1 MEDTGQDAGSS
12 PATPGTSKSKL
23 DTLPKEELIKFAK
36 KQMMMIQK
44 VKSRCTVLE
53 KEIDTL
59 NSKPVKEEADDIVQA
74 LTERLDAVLLEKAE
88 NQQQLISVKK
98 EYAKTKEEAESAI
111 KKASE
116 VQQNMEHSNNA
127 LLQEI
132 EVLKNELLQTQ
143 SAHKIDVDNIKKELQ
158 DALMKQKELTDGLRL
173 QENKDLQFR
182 KLEQELQNI
191 HLTYDDKITSLD
203 KALEAAIEE
212 NTELTTRL
220 KDAQAT
226 SEQYNGENQGL
237 NAEILKLQSLHHDE
251 VVNLTEQLERC
262 TKQGEQEKIV
272 LQDLIKQ
279 YVEKEK
285 LLQEQMTADGQKNA
299 QEIEN
304 LRKKLEENCN
314 VPEIQIS
321 PSICSDDGIHWLES
335 HVTDLESQQSLLKDE
350 LTYTNNLKTSLE
362 REVEHLKSEYFHER
376 EELEFKINELQLA
389 IEDYNGLMEKLQTEL
404 QTTKMEY
411 EQLSQQR
418 TEDIKIMRE
427 QHNREMTEM
436 KRSITS
442 CFEDE
447 RLSLKQEINL
457 LKEQVDKINQEK
469 DEAVS
474 SYEGLRETFVGL
486 QAELGE
492 SAGKISREF
501 EAMKLQQATDV
512 NELQQKLR
520 TAYKDKNDHLE
531 TVNMLRGEVEL
542 LSTKQGE
549 CEELQFKINQLQ
561 QLNEEV
567 IASLQQKE
575 HLLKDLQS
583 KLNESSAENAEISS
597 ALKVSIEEVQ
607 KLQEMYKTEQDR
619 VKTLQQEAEIHAA
632 QYEQLKQTVDELTQ
646 KIQEPNIPPIESE
659 NDDLQLTLLQKK
671 NEEIVASLHEKENF
685 LKDLQLKME
694 DMAAQNAE
702 ISTSLEISKREI
714 LTLKELCKSE
724 EVKALNFQ
732 QKAEEHEKLNVQL
745 KQSVEE
751 LTQQLHES
759 VGSKDQSL
767 GEMKILQQQI
777 DTLTTSK
784 EKLETDTKRL
794 QDEAS
799 RLQEEKEVISRDF
812 ARLVCEHSTCETSKD
827 ELDNLRIKFQ
837 MASEGKD
844 KVAILLEQKEL
855 YVEGLKTELCVVQ
868 DLLAVECLDPDIHIR
883 IQDINK
889 AVLKLNDEKQNAVL
903 QREETSVQLNQLQE
917 ESEAQCSELRAL
929 LSDYSKEKVLLKE
942 ELEETLTDKE
952 ALQRDLFEMKNALEK
967 SKQENQELLQRIENL
982 TSDLNSLQEKH
993 DAESKAC
1000 VQDELSVKESKES
1013 AVSAHEVNS
1022 AQELILKSEAMK
1034 LEHDTVVS
1042 DLQKK
1047 IDNLEKG
1054 CKEREEK
1061 CNKIKA
1067 VAVKAKK
1074 ELDANKKE
1082 VQSIKKE
1089 LERVRAEKDQMTSSV
1104 KDLVQGAE
1112 SYQNLMIEYD
1122 KQAELLE
1129 KEKERT
1135 SFTEHQLEDL
1145 SRQLRAALL
1154 EHERMKSVNEDLVT
1168 RIETLQSNNRLL
1180 EAQILELQRAKT
1192 AIDKDLEAE
1201 KLIKEQK
1208 IKDHNTAL
1216 KQIEELQQQ
1225 FQKEKKQL
1233 QKTTQELE
1241 LVRKDA
1247 QKSTLMDMEIADYE
1261 RLVKE
1266 LNHKLTY
1273 KSSQLEDLEQ
1283 EISIQKQKQETLQQ
1297 EISTLQTTIE
1307 QHEERSTKMKQ
1318 LLVKTKKELADSKQA
1333 ESDQLIIQASLKGE
1347 LEASQQHVEAY
1358 KIQVAELTSEK
1369 HKVQEQLRALTEQH
1383 QRGVNSYQQKLLA
1396 LQEECTAAKAEQAAV
1411 TAEFESYKVR
1421 VHNVL
1426 KQQKNKS
1433 ASQAEHEAFKQ
1444 EREHLQ
1450 TMLDQVKT
1458 KLQEAQH
1465 SLQMNT
1471 AELQGLQSEHDML
1484 LERHNKMLHE
1494 TVSKE
1499 AELRE
1504 KLCIVQS
1511 ENMVLK
1517 TEHAQEVSQLSAQN
1531 EAQRNNFRDQVRR
1544 LQDDHRKT
1552 VETLQQQLSKVETQL
1567 FQVKS
1572 EVTVTNPTGS
1582 QQPVKSLR
1590 ERRPADLPVL
1600 DLYSVAREEGEGME
1614 TTDTDSVS
1622 SANTHIA
1629 SLEQLLSS
1637 SDLKTVVEAPQWQPE
1652 ISREELTEKLNTAS
1666 KSVDHLSVLLHE
1678 TEATNAMLME
1688 QIKLLKN
1695 EIRRLERNQ
1704 EREKSVANLEYLKNV
1719 LLQFIFLK
1727 AGSERQRLLPVIDTM
1742 LQLSPDEKGK
1752 LYAIAQG
1759 EEESASQPSGWA
1771 SYLHSWS
1778 GLR

>member
-1 MEDTGQDAGSS
+1 DTGQDGVSS

-23 DTLPKEELIKFAK
+23 DTLPKEDLIKFAK
-36 KQMMMIQK
+36 KQMMIIQK
-44 VKSRCTVLE
+44 VKSRCTELDKELE
-53 KEIDTL
+53 TL
-59 NSKPVKEEADDIVQA
+59 KSKPVKEETDDIVQA
-74 LTERLDAVLLEKAE
+74 LTERLDMVLLEKAE
-88 NQQQLISVKK
+88 SQQQLISLKK

-111 KKASE
+111 TKATE
-116 VQQNMEHSNNA
+116 VQQSMEHSKNS

-132 EVLKNELLQTQ
+132 EVLRNDLLQTQ
-143 SAHKIDVDNIKKELQ
+143 NNHKIDVDALKKELQ
-158 DALMKQKELTDGLRL
+158 DALMKQKELTDGLSL
-173 QENKDLQFR
+173 QENKDVELR
-182 KLEQELQNI
+182 KLEEDVQHI
-191 HLTYDDKITSLD
+191 RLTYDEKIASLD
-203 KALEAAIEE
+203 KAMKGTIEE
-212 NTELTTRL
+212 NNQLTARL
-220 KDAQAT
+220 KEAQAT
-226 SEQYNGENQGL
+226 SEQYSGENHVL
-237 NAEILKLQSLHHDE
+237 HAEILKLQSLHCDE
-251 VVNLTEQLERC
+251 VANLMRQLEKS
-262 TKQGEQEKIV
+262 TKQCEQEKIV

-285 LLQEQMTADGQKNA
+285 LLQEEMRADNQKNA
-299 QEIEN
+299 EEIEI
-304 LRKKLEENCN
+304 LQKKLEENSN
-314 VPEIQIS
+314 VPEIQHS
-321 PSICSDDGIHWLES
+321 PSICSDDIHRMES
-335 HVTDLESQQSLLKDE
+335 IVADLESQQSMLKDE
-350 LTYTNNLKTSLE
+350 LTYTNNLKISQE
-362 REVEHLKSEYFHER
+362 RKVEHLKSEYFHER

-389 IEDYNGLMEKLQTEL
+389 IEDYNGLTEKLQNEL
-404 QTTKMEY
+404 RTKKIEY

-418 TEDIKIMRE
+418 TEEMKNIRE
-427 QHNREMTEM
+427 QHKREMVEM

-442 CFEDE
+442 RFEDE
-447 RLSLKQEINL
+447 RLSFQHEIQL
-457 LKEQVDKINQEK
+457 LKEQVGQINQEK
-469 DEAVS
+469 EEAVS
-474 SYEGLRETFVGL
+474 GYEGLRETFLSL
-486 QAELGE
+486 QSELGE

-501 EAMKLQQATDV
+501 EAMKHQQATDV

-520 TAYKDKNDHLE
+520 SAYKDKNNVLE
-531 TVNMLRGEVEL
+531 TVNQLKSEVEL

-549 CEELQFKINQLQ
+549 CEELQLKIAQLQ
-561 QLNEEV
+561 QINEEV

-583 KLNESSAENAEISS
+583 KMNETAAENAEISS
-597 ALKVSIEEVQ
+597 TLKVSMKEIQ
-607 KLQEMYKTEQDR
+607 KLHEMYKSEQDK
-619 VKTLQQEAEIHAA
+619 VKVLQQEAETHAA
-632 QYEQLKQTVDELTQ
+632 NNEQLKQTVDELTQ
-646 KIQEPNIPPIESE
+646 KLQESILPPIQSE
-659 NDDLQLTLLQKK
+659 NEDLKLTHLQKN
-671 NEEIVASLHEKENF
+671 NEEIAASLHEKEGF
-685 LKDLQLKME
+685 LQELQLKMTE
-694 DMAAQNAE
+694 MATQNDE
-702 ISTSLEISKREI
+702 LSTSIDISRKEI
-714 LTLKELCKSE
+714 LELKEICKSE
-724 EVKALNFQ
+724 ETKALNFQ
-732 QKAEEHEKLNVQL
+732 HQTEEHEKLNAQL
-745 KQSVEE
+745 KQSVAER
-751 LTQQLHES
+751 TQQLQELM
-759 VGSKDQSL
+759 GSSL
-767 GEMKILQQQI
+767 SEMTNLQQQVDLLI
-777 DTLTTSK
+777 TDK
-784 EKLETDTKRL
+784 EKLETDARRL
-794 QDEAS
+794 HDEAS
-799 RLQEEKEVISRDF
+799 RIQEEKEVISRDF
-812 ARLVCEHSTCETSKD
+812 ARLVCEHSGCMTSKD
-827 ELDNLRIKFQ
+827 ELDNVRIKFQ

-844 KVAILLEQKEL
+844 KVAILLEQKER
-855 YVEGLKTELCVVQ
+855 YVEELKTELRVVQ
-868 DLLAVECLDPDIHIR
+868 NLLAVECLDPDISIVL
-883 IQDINK
+883 QGINK
-889 AVLKLNDEKQNAVL
+889 AVLQLKEEKQDALL
-903 QREETSVQLNQLQE
+903 QREETSVQLNQLQGE
-917 ESEAQCSELRAL
+917 FEAQCSELRAL
-929 LSDYSKEKVLLKE
+929 LSDYSKEKVLLKK
-942 ELEETLTDKE
+942 ELEETLADKE

-967 SKQENQELLQRIENL
+967 SKLENQELLLRIESV
-982 TSDLNSLQEKH
+982 TSDMNSLKEN
-993 DAESKAC
+993 
-1000 VQDELSVKESKES
+1000 VQDELGTTENKES
-1013 AVSAHEVNS
+1013 AVSTQEVNCV
-1022 AQELILKSEAMK
+1022 QEILLKSEAMK
-1034 LEHDTVVS
+1034 LEHETLVS

-1047 IDNLEKG
+1047 IENLGKE

-1067 VAVKAKK
+1067 VAIKAKK

-1082 VQSIKKE
+1082 VQAIRKE
-1089 LERVRAEKDQMTSSV
+1089 LERVKAEKDQMTYSV

-1112 SYQNLMIEYD
+1112 SYQNLAIEYD
-1122 KQAELLE
+1122 KQMELLE
-1129 KEKERT
+1129 NEKERAT
-1135 SFTEHQLEDL
+1135 STEHQLEEL

-1154 EHERMKSVNEDLVT
+1154 EHEKINSVNEDLMT
-1168 RIETLQSNNRLL
+1168 RMETMKSNVKLL
-1180 EAQILELQRAKT
+1180 ETQLLELQKAK
-1192 AIDKDLEAE
+1192 AALDKDLEAE

-1208 IKDHNTAL
+1208 IKDHNNAL
-1216 KQIEELQQQ
+1216 KQIEELQQRL
-1225 FQKEKKQL
+1225 QKEKKQL
-1233 QKTTQELE
+1233 QKTAQELE

-1247 QKSTLMDMEIADYE
+1247 QKSTLMDMEMADYE

-1266 LNHKLTY
+1266 LNQKVTH
-1273 KSSQLEDLEQ
+1273 KSSQLEDLKEDLKLYLIAFQ
-1283 EISIQKQKQETLQQ
+1283 LYFCDLA
-1297 EISTLQTTIE
+1297 TLQTTIE

-1347 LEASQQHVEAY
+1347 LEASQQYVEAY

-1369 HKVQEQLRALTEQH
+1369 HKVQEQLRSLTEQH
-1383 QRGVNSYQQKLLA
+1383 HRVGNSYQQKLLA
-1396 LQEECTAAKAEQAAV
+1396 LQEECTAAKAEQATV

-1450 TMLDQVKT
+1450 TMLDQVKN

-1471 AELQGLQSEHDML
+1471 AELQALQSEHDML
-1484 LERHNKMLHE
+1484 LERHNKMLQE
-1494 TVSKE
+1494 TVTKE

-1504 KLCIVQS
+1504 KLCTVQS

-1544 LQDDHRKT
+1544 FQDDHRKT
-1552 VETLQQQLSKVETQL
+1552 VETLQQELSKVEAQL

-1572 EVTVTNPTGS
+1572 EVTLTS
-1582 QQPVKSLR
+1582 QQQPVKSLR
-1590 ERRPADLPVL
+1590 ERRPTDLPVL

-1637 SDLKTVVEAPQWQPE
+1637 SDLKTEPPQWQPE

-1666 KSVDHLSVLLHE
+1666 KSVDHLSGLLHE

-1688 QIKLLKN
+1688 QITLLKN

-1759 EEESASQPSGWA
+1759 EEESAAQPAGWA